1 MRKYPI
7 LRLAIPLATGVF
19 FAERFHALF
28 PLDGVLVALVVLL
41 AGLGIAAFF
50 RNYTGR
56 WMFGAGIMAFLFLA
70 GYARMEGQWRQV
82 DVDWPSEKR
91 AYRGTVQETP
101 VEKKRSIQYRVRVN
115 GRDVLLYLS
124 KDSMSRSVDM
134 GDQLLFHARI
144 EKPVNRNDSSGF
156 DYARYLMLRKISGV
170 AFASSGSWKK
180 QERRPEL
187 TLKQRAL
194 KVRERIVEEYRSW
207 GWSGDRLAVL
217 SALTIGHKAELDDDL
232 RERYSVAGI
241 SHVLALSGLHIGI
254 VWMLVGFLLA
264 PLERNRLGSWL
275 KWVVSTVFLWCF
287 AFVAGL
293 EASVVRAVVMCMLM
307 GLGRVAGSRALSL
320 NTWGIA
326 AFFMLLYNPFYL
338 FDVGFQ
344 LSFLAVLFIL
354 LYYPL
359 VYRLLPSENR
369 LCRWGWGVVSVS
381 MSAQLGTAPLVMYC
395 FSNFSVYFL
404 LANVV
409 ASVLV
414 PLIVGLGFLAL
425 FLSFVPFLQVWVVK
439 ALGWL
444 VDGINLTAHEISG
457 WPLAS
462 LSGADVSMVEVG
474 WMYGLL
480 FFAWNCWK
488 TSSRKAFIGI
498 LVCLSGLLAARL
510 CVIMG

>member
-1 MRKYPI
+1 MKNYPI
-7 LRLAIPLATGVF
+7 LRLAIPLSAGVF

-28 PLDGVLVALVVLL
+28 PLDGVLVALAVLL
-41 AGLGIAAFF
+41 AVLGLWSFF
-50 RNYTGR
+50 RNYAGR
-56 WMFGAGIMAFLFLA
+56 WMFGAGVAVLLFMA
-70 GYARMEGQWRQV
+70 GYVRMEGQWKQV
-82 DVDWPSEKR
+82 NVDWPSEKR
-91 AYRGTVQETP
+91 AYRGTVQEMP
-101 VEKKRSIQYRVRVN
+101 VEKERSIQYRVRVN

-124 KDSMSRSVDM
+124 KDAMSGSVDM
-134 GDQLLFHARI
+134 GGQLLFHARI
-144 EKPVNRNDSSGF
+144 EKPVNRKDSSEF
-156 DYARYLMLRKISGV
+156 DYARYLLLQKISGV
-170 AFASSGSWKK
+170 AFASSASWKK
-180 QERRPEL
+180 LERKPEL

-194 KVRERIVEEYRSW
+194 KVRERIVDEYRSW
-207 GWSGDRLAVL
+207 GWTGDRLAAL
-217 SALTIGHKAELDDDL
+217 SALTIGHKAELDDGL

-254 VWMLVGFLLA
+254 VWMLFNFLLR
-264 PLERNRLGSWL
+264 PLERNRLGAWI
-275 KWVVSTVFLWCF
+275 KWVASTASLWIF
-287 AFVAGL
+287 AFIAGL

-307 GLGRVAGSRALSL
+307 ELGRVAGNRALSL

-344 LSFLAVLFIL
+344 LSFMAVLFIL

-359 VYRLLPSENR
+359 VYRLFPLENR

-414 PLIVGLGFLAL
+414 PLIIGLGFLAL
-425 FLSFVPFLQVWVVK
+425 FLSLVPVLQVGVVK
-439 ALGWL
+439 VLGGL
-444 VDGINLTAHEISG
+444 VDGINFTAHEISG

-462 LSGADVSMVEVG
+462 LSCSDLTMMEVG
-474 WMYGLL
+474 GMYGVL
-480 FFAWNCWK
+480 FFAWSYWK

-498 LVCLSGLLAARL
+498 LVCLSGILVARL
-510 CVIMG
+510 CVVV